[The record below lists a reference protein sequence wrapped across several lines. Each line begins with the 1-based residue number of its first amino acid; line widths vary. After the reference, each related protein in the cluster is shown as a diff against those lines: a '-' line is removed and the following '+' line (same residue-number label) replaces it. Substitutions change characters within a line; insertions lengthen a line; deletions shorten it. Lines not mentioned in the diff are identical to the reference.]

1 MLFFFEETLCDLFA
15 VCRLGFC
22 VSWFFVTD
30 GIFCRLALCEVNFK
44 ISPFFFFSFLSP
56 ALFWARKSYQNQPW
70 KNTVSHVVM
79 YVLFPCFEP
88 PVNLL
93 SYGPVFICEDSKC
106 PRKAFHRPSTTTMKP
121 HQNRAGSPRIWGIFQ
136 FAHWIYILWHFS
148 DVLAWTVLQILNLGS
163 IWHC

>member
-30 GIFCRLALCEVNFK
+30 GIFCRLALSEVNFK

-93 SYGPVFICEDSKC
+93 SYGPVFICEESKC
-106 PRKAFHRPSTTTMKP
+106 PQKAFSCSISQTFSYHHETPPKQSRFPQDLRHLPVCPLDLHSV
-121 HQNRAGSPRIWGIFQ
+121 AFQ
-136 FAHWIYILWHFS
+136 WCS
-148 DVLAWTVLQILNLGS
+148 RLNS
-163 IWHC
+163 AANS